1 MRRLFHLL
9 LLAAVLWSGLHPAEP
24 ALAHEDSLN
33 HQFEAGIVLG
43 GDDASHESTQ
53 EAAHA
58 GHHHCPIGTC
68 HVDASPLSPIE
79 ARRPLLF
86 AKPPE
91 TLGSL
96 AQAPPLQPPAA

>member
-9 LLAAVLWSGLHPAEP
+9 LLAAVLWAGLHPAEP
-24 ALAHEDSLN
+24 ALAHEDSVN
-33 HQFEAGIVLG
+33 HQFEAGIAL
-43 GDDASHESTQ
+43 GDDAAHESTQ

-68 HVDASPLSPIE
+68 HIDAPQLTPFDD
-79 ARRPLLF
+79 RRPLLF
-86 AKPPE
+86 AKLAAA
-91 TLGSL
+91 LGSL